1 LANACARH
9 GLAFGVYY
17 STIDWHHPGGN
28 TYLPGNSNPITPS
41 QEAFNVAQVKELLG
55 NYGPI
60 SEIWF
65 DMGKPT
71 PAQSA
76 HFARQSGSRQAAARS
91 QRSTELLSKAAELG
105 TLRILADL
113 GHIADVG

>member
-55 NYGPI
+55 N
-60 SEIWF
+60 
-65 DMGKPT
+65 
-71 PAQSA
+71 
-76 HFARQSGSRQAAARS
+76 
-91 QRSTELLSKAAELG
+91 
-105 TLRILADL
+105 
-113 GHIADVG
+113 